1 MQFMLFSFYM
11 LLITKHLA
19 NEHLSGRKGVGRN
32 NSSSYCLMGC
42 IETTFSDHETF
53 WLLPNN
59 QCCKAP
65 LSLWVFFLF
74 GSPVL
79 KRIMK
84 GKLTEL
90 DLLSGVRHGYLSLQF
105 PLEPD
110 GYTATMKW
118 FILVSKCPRVCH
130 DITPFQNPTYQVLLF
145 FSHQDLLTFLIIS
158 GLQHFLSS
166 VSWLQS

>member
-19 NEHLSGRKGVGRN
+19 NEHLSGRKGVGWN

-42 IETTFSDHETF
+42 TETTFSDHETF

-65 LSLWVFFLF
+65 LSLWVVVFFCF
-74 GSPVL
+74 WFTCI
-79 KRIMK
+79 KENNE
-84 GKLTEL
+84 GKTHRAWLTFWCQTRLSQFTVSL
-90 DLLSGVRHGYLSLQF
+90 D
-105 PLEPD
+105 PD
-110 GYTATMKW
+110 GYAATMKW

-130 DITPFQNPTYQVLLF
+130 DITPFQNRTYQVLLF
-145 FSHQDLLTFLIIS
+145 FFPSRPTYIFDN
-158 GLQHFLSS
+158 
-166 VSWLQS
+166 